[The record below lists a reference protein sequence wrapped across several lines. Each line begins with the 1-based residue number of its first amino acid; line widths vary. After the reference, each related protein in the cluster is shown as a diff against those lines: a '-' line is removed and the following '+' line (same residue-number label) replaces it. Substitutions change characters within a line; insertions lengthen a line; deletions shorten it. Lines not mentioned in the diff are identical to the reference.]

1 MEGVLNMFSEEL
13 AILDRNTV
21 RYMCEEMQEEIN
33 QQKKEL
39 DEVNAALDESK
50 AALAE
55 KDDEIIYLKKL
66 LDEHNI
72 KN

>member
-1 MEGVLNMFSEEL
+1 MFSEEL

-21 RYMCEEMQEEIN
+21 QYMCEEMQEEIN

-50 AALAE
+50 AALDE
-55 KDDEIIYLKKL
+55 KNEEITYLKNL
-66 LDEHNI
+66 LAEHNI